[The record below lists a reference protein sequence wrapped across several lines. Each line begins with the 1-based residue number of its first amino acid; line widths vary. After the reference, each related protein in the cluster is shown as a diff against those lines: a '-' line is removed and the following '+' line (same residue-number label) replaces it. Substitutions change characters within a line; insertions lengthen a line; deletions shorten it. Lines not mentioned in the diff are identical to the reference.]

1 MKNIGFEAYNKAS
14 AIFKDELNINLGK
27 DNVDLGIFTSAGY
40 VYLNGKE
47 TVAVRDGL
55 YEIAGATLYSKNLLQ
70 YHQALW
76 KPLWFTFILR
86 NPNSD
91 VLYSVYLR
99 YNPDGTWFVGELNG
113 SNVVDIGIE
122 TLNSSAK
129 VKAIQKL
136 SCLIKIGII
145 FNLLQCMEIKS

>member
-1 MKNIGFEAYNKAS
+1 MQ
-14 AIFKDELNINLGK
+14 
-27 DNVDLGIFTSAGY
+27 
-40 VYLNGKE
+40 
-47 TVAVRDGL
+47 L
-55 YEIAGATLYSKNLLQ
+55 YTCKNLLQ

-129 VKAIQKL
+129 VKAIQKTFMPDQNWN
-136 SCLIKIGII
+136 SIQSIANAWKSNPKFCQIMAFYTII
-145 FNLLQCMEIKS
+145 MFVLVYNLDFS

>member
-1 MKNIGFEAYNKAS
+1 MFI
-14 AIFKDELNINLGK
+14 
-27 DNVDLGIFTSAGY
+27 
-40 VYLNGKE
+40 LNGKE

-129 VKAIQKL
+129 VKAIQKTFIPDQNWFNIQ
-136 SCLIKIGII
+136 SIANAWKSNPNLIK
-145 FNLLQCMEIKS
+145 